1 MEEDQREAGEASR
14 HAWGKTP
21 RPSNRLE
28 PPCSRAGSW
37 DLICPEDGDA
47 TDRVCFHERGHAV
60 SSMSKHTQMLRVC
73 VLLGQAGGASSAGS
87 QPRGQLPG
95 TAVTLGWGHRG
106 GTLGLGTKVHGA
118 LSFPC
123 GWRPH
128 PFPRPAL
135 FTPLGRAHR
144 RPCGH
149 TKEKGDFTRLWP
161 GGAPFPGRGHQ
172 AVLSSSS
179 HRGALMSSQVGK
191 QMLRAWLSAVP
202 DLKDVL

>member
-1 MEEDQREAGEASR
+1 MEEDHREAEEASR
-14 HAWGKTP
+14 HAWEDTIGKP
-21 RPSNRLE
+21 PNRLE

-47 TDRVCFHERGHAV
+47 TGRVCFHERGHAV

-128 PFPRPAL
+128 PFHVLLSSRLLAGPTDAHVVIQRRRVTSHACG
-135 FTPLGRAHR
+135 LGVRL
-144 RPCGH
+144 PPGV
-149 TKEKGDFTRLWP
+149 DTRLFYQ
-161 GGAPFPGRGHQ
+161 AP
-172 AVLSSSS
+172 VT
-179 HRGALMSSQVGK
+179 VG
-191 QMLRAWLSAVP
+191 P
-202 DLKDVL
+202 

>member
-21 RPSNRLE
+21 RPPNRLE

-73 VLLGQAGGASSAGS
+73 VLQRQAGGASSAGS

-95 TAVTLGWGHRG
+95 TAVTLGWDTGVGPWGWAPRFMALSLSRAAGGHTPFHVLLSSCLLAGPTDAHVVTQRRRV
-106 GTLGLGTKVHGA
+106 TSHACGLGVR
-118 LSFPC
+118 LSP
-123 GWRPH
+123 GV
-128 PFPRPAL
+128 
-135 FTPLGRAHR
+135 
-144 RPCGH
+144 
-149 TKEKGDFTRLWP
+149 DTRLFCQ
-161 GGAPFPGRGHQ
+161 AP
-172 AVLSSSS
+172 VT
-179 HRGALMSSQVGK
+179 VG
-191 QMLRAWLSAVP
+191 P
-202 DLKDVL
+202 